1 MKLETPLINKRIVI
15 RNYQKSDLKF
25 LTDMWFDV
33 ENGKYMS
40 DPTKEYVT
48 DAYQSILD
56 DLENSDDGYYLVVE
70 SANGGLPIASAGI
83 FPIDDGTYDIG
94 YCVHKSKW
102 RRGFGTE
109 IVALLLEWLRDH
121 GASKVMAEVAIDNLP
136 SNLLLQKFSFAVE
149 KTSTFQKYNMNVQ
162 FDSYIY
168 AKKL

>member
-1 MKLETPLINKRIVI
+1 MKLETPLIGERIVI

-40 DPTKEYVT
+40 DPAEEYVT
-48 DAYQSILD
+48 DAYQCILD

-70 SANGGLPIASAGI
+70 SVNGGLPIASAGI
-83 FPIDDGTYDIG
+83 FPTDDSTYDIG

-136 SNLLLQKFSFAVE
+136 SNLLLQKFGFTVE
-149 KTSTFQKYNMNVQ
+149 KTSTFQKYNMDVR